1 MTPRGRNFR
10 HEVVSMAAR
19 LTDKQKKKIVADYLE
34 LGSYNATAKKN
45 NVCDGTVKRV
55 VEECGDIQEKLEEK
69 KDQNTADILAYMES
83 KRQTVCDIIEVGLKV
98 LPQKIQDA
106 RTASEVTTALG
117 TLIDKF
123 TANGRGIGD
132 TREKDELSKS
142 LEELAK
148 VLESDG

>member
-1 MTPRGRNFR
+1 
-10 HEVVSMAAR
+10 MAAR

-45 NVCDGTVKRV
+45 NVCDGTVKRI

-69 KDQNTADILAYMES
+69 KEQNTADIVAYMES
-83 KRQTVCDIIEVGLKV
+83 KRQAVCDIIEVGLKV

-117 TLIDKF
+117 TLIDKWGGGKPVSWS
-123 TANGRGIGD
+123 TTDDDDPI
-132 TREKDELSKS
+132 TKS
-142 LEELAK
+142 LKEGRQDAVK
-148 VLESDG
+148 